1 MPTPA
6 TNYDQ
11 YEVMVQK
18 LFDELMELCEHTCKS
33 EQDVEKIRQAFYFA
47 KNAHKGVKRKSG
59 EPYITHPLS
68 VAKIVV
74 GEIGLGSKSV
84 IAALLHDVVE
94 DTDYTVDDIRDLFGE
109 KIASMVDGLTKLSG
123 VFDTEISEQ
132 AENFKKMLMT
142 LSDDIRVIIIKIADR
157 LHNMR
162 TLGSM
167 PQHKQMKIAGE
178 TIYLFA
184 PLANRLGLYSIK
196 SELEN
201 LSLKYRFPDEY
212 NEISEN
218 LNQTEAQRALF
229 IERFIE
235 PIKQK
240 LTESEIEFQISGRVK
255 SVYSIWKK
263 MKSKQLSFNEIYDLC
278 AFRIIFE
285 PTKMIPEK
293 TQCWHIYSLIT
304 DIYKSHHERIRDWV
318 TTPKANGYEALHC
331 TVMSQDGV
339 WVEVQIR
346 SKRMHDIAEHGLAAH
361 WKYKS
366 PDDKNGSQ
374 TFDLE
379 LDNSLKDLREALN
392 NPEKDPV
399 EFLDTFKMN
408 LAVSEIVVFTPKGES
423 KVLPKNAT
431 VLDFAYEIHSKIGN
445 TALGAKVNYK
455 LVPLSTVIHSGDQIE
470 IITSDSVS
478 PSIDWLDFVTTAKAK
493 SYIKNYL
500 KRETEDNIKKGQA
513 IFEEKLKQLGITMH
527 GRVLHKVVP
536 AYECTNKDQFYSRL
550 GLGIINIDSIEKIL
564 KQNAASKLVKYWTLQ
579 IAKPFR
585 PKPSKRGEQTNT
597 YTQEQEKITADFQV
611 AACCSPIPGD
621 TIIGF
626 KKEGG
631 NMVEVHK
638 KSCPE
643 AVKLSSQ
650 HGDRIVE
657 AKWSSV
663 SIQSHLE
670 IIELRGIDRM
680 GVLLDLAKVV
690 SGEMGVNIRAVD
702 FHSHD
707 GIFSGK
713 ISFYVQNRDDIK
725 NLIHKVGQIKGVEK
739 ITRVES
745 NQNQ

>member
-6 TNYDQ
+6 PNHDK
-11 YEVMVQK
+11 YEALVQK

-33 EQDVEKIRQAFYFA
+33 EQDAEKIRQAFYFA
-47 KNAHKGVKRKSG
+47 KSAHKGVKRKSG

-94 DTDYTVDDIRDLFGE
+94 DTEYTVDDIRDMFGD

-142 LSDDIRVIIIKIADR
+142 LSDDVRVIIIKIADR

-212 NEISEN
+212 NEILES
-218 LNQTEAQRALF
+218 LNQTEAERSLF
-229 IERFIE
+229 IERFME
-235 PIKQK
+235 PVKQK
-240 LTESEIEFQISGRVK
+240 LEESEIEFQISGRVK

-263 MKSKQLSFNEIYDLC
+263 MKSKQLSFDEIYDLC
-278 AFRIIFE
+278 AIRIIFE
-285 PTKMIPEK
+285 PTKLVPEK

-331 TVMSQDGV
+331 TVMSQNGA

-366 PDDKNGSQ
+366 PDNNNSSRD
-374 TFDLE
+374 FDLE
-379 LDNSLKDLREALN
+379 VDNSLKDLREALN

-423 KVLPKNAT
+423 KVLPKDAT

-470 IITSDSVS
+470 IITSDSIS
-478 PSIDWLDFVTTAKAK
+478 PSMEWLDIVTTAKAR
-493 SYIKNYL
+493 SYIKNIL
-500 KRETEDNIKKGQA
+500 KRETEDNIKRGQA

-527 GRVLHKVVP
+527 GRVLHKVIP

-550 GLGIINIDSIEKIL
+550 GLGVINIDSIEKIL

-579 IAKPFR
+579 IAKPFM
-585 PKPSKRGEQTNT
+585 PKTNKRDENVP
-597 YTQEQEKITADFQV
+597 ELDKITTNFLV
-611 AACCSPIPGD
+611 ASCCNPIPGD

-626 KKEGG
+626 KKDIGSS
-631 NMVEVHK
+631 VEVHK

-650 HGDRIVE
+650 HGNRIVE

-680 GVLLDLAKVV
+680 GMLLDLAKVI
-690 SGEMGVNIRAVD
+690 SGEMGVNMRAVD

-707 GIFSGK
+707 GIFVGK

-725 NLIHKVGQIKGVEK
+725 SLISKVGQIKGVEK
-739 ITRVES
+739 ITRIES